1 MASEDVQSFVGKF
14 LALWAIGK
22 NVSLSMNS
30 NNGKATINM
39 QLDLGDYKPCG
50 SDNAF
55 LQTHVKRQV
64 PRVFVDKIADHEIV
78 T

>member
-1 MASEDVQSFVGKF
+1 MATEDVQSFVGKF

-50 SDNAF
+50 SDNAS
-55 LQTHVKRQV
+55 LQVKKASPWRI
-64 PRVFVDKIADHEIV
+64 RRRDRRS
-78 T
+78 